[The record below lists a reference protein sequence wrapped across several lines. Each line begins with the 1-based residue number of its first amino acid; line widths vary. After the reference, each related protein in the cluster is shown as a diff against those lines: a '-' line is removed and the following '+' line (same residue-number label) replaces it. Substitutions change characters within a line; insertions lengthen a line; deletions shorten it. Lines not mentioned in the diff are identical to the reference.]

1 MNLVD
6 LLEGGAVPRYY
17 FAYGMLTDPE
27 VMGDT
32 PLVGAAVLRNW
43 QFEFLQ
49 YANVIPQAGG
59 EVWGS
64 LWQVDD
70 KIMNE
75 LDQVEGYP
83 NFYDRKTVPVSCNG
97 KRYVAEVYTMT
108 PESREWLEGTHPSRK
123 YVQRLVNGYRHAGL
137 PMTQI
142 HTALEVL

>member
-49 YANVIPQAGG
+49 YANVIPQAGS

-64 LWQVDD
+64 LWQADD
-70 KIMNE
+70 QLMSE

-83 NFYDRKTVPVSCNG
+83 SFYDRKTVPVVCNG

-108 PESREWLEGTHPSRK
+108 PDSIHSLEGTHPSRK
-123 YVQRLVNGYRHAGL
+123 YVQQLVNGYRHAGL
-137 PMTQI
+137 PMAQI
-142 HTALEVL
+142 SQALR